1 MNAPSFEFLGFALAG
16 AVIFNLSSATAWRRW
31 VVLLLNLGF
40 IAFFIPSVTAALP
53 YAAFLGIGYVAVVAL
68 RQRPSTGL
76 FLLFLVL
83 LLFSFFDLKRY
94 SFIPG
99 AVTLPFVYSII
110 GLSYVAFRVL
120 HLVID
125 VRQKTLTER
134 ITPLDYLNY
143 TLHFPALISGPIQMY
158 PDFKRNEAAP
168 EPLDVFA
175 VGYAALRIV
184 TGFFKVVI
192 VSVLLLK
199 CQELLNAGLNQA
211 GSVPAKVGYSA
222 LIGAIYP
229 LFLYAN
235 FSGYTDFVVG
245 IARLYRF
252 KLPENFDNPFVAE
265 NFIAFWSRWHI
276 TLSNWLKTYVYTPL
290 LIVLMRRYPSRT
302 LEPYFGVLAYFVT
315 FFLVGA
321 WHGQTATF
329 LFFGVL
335 QGGGVAAN
343 KLYQVAMTA
352 WLTRKGYRALGE
364 NPLYRTLS
372 RGLTFAW
379 FAFTL
384 LWFHLTW
391 AQIGDLV
398 AKAGVGG
405 FLLGWLAVWLA
416 ASVVLAGLVA
426 VQNGAAKLAIAGEP
440 ILQSRYTRT
449 VAVTAMAVATFAA
462 VTLVAGPAPD
472 IVYKNF

>member
-1 MNAPSFEFLGFALAG
+1 MNAPSFEFLGFALIG
-16 AVIFNLSSATAWRRW
+16 AVIFNLSSALAWRRW
-31 VVLLLNLGF
+31 VVLALNLIF
-40 IAFFIPSVTAALP
+40 FAFFVPSLIAALP
-53 YAAFLGIGYVAVVAL
+53 YVAFLGIGYIAIVTL
-68 RQRPSTGL
+68 RAKPSTGL
-76 FLLFLVL
+76 FLLFLGL
-83 LLFSFFDLKRY
+83 LLLSFFYLKRY

-99 AVTLPFVYSII
+99 AITLPFVYSII
-110 GLSYVAFRVL
+110 GLSYVFFRVL

-125 VRQKTLTER
+125 VHQKTLTER
-134 ITPLDYLNY
+134 ISPLAYLNY

-158 PDFKRNEAAP
+158 PDFKRNEAEP
-168 EPLDVFA
+168 PPLDIFA
-175 VGYAALRIV
+175 IGNAALRIV

-199 CQELLNAGLNQA
+199 CQQIFIADLAQA
-211 GSVPAKVGYSA
+211 ASLPAKVGYSA

-235 FSGYTDFVVG
+235 FSGYTDFVIG

-290 LIVLMRRYPSRT
+290 LITLMRRFSSRT

-343 KLYQVAMTA
+343 KLYQVAMTS
-352 WLTRKGYRALGE
+352 WLGRKPYRALGE
-364 NPLYRTLS
+364 NPLYRILS
-372 RGLTFAW
+372 RGLTFTW

-384 LWFHLTW
+384 LWFRLTW
-391 AQIGDLV
+391 AQIGELV
-398 AKAGVGG
+398 TQAGVGG
-405 FLLGWLAVWLA
+405 FVAGWLLVWLV
-416 ASVVLAGLVA
+416 ASILLAGLVA
-426 VQNGAAKLAIAGEP
+426 LQNGAAKLTIGGEP
-440 ILQSRYTRT
+440 IFKSRYALTIW
-449 VAVTAMAVATFAA
+449 ATAMALATVAA

>member
-1 MNAPSFEFLGFALAG
+1 MNAPSIQFLGFALAG
-16 AVIFNLSSATAWRRW
+16 AVIFNLSPSVAWRRW
-31 VVLLLNLGF
+31 VVLALNLVF
-40 IAFFIPSVTAALP
+40 ITFFIPSITAALP
-53 YAAFLGIGYVAVVAL
+53 YAAFLAIGYVAIVAL
-68 RQRPSTGL
+68 RKRPSTGL
-76 FLLFLVL
+76 FLLFLGL
-83 LLFSFFDLKRY
+83 LLFSFFYLKRY
-94 SFIPG
+94 SFIPAG
-99 AVTLPFVYSII
+99 VTLPFVYSII
-110 GLSYVAFRVL
+110 GLSYVFFRVL

-125 VRQKTLTER
+125 VRQKTLIEP
-134 ITPLDYLNY
+134 ISPLAYLNY

-158 PDFKRNEAAP
+158 PDFKRNELEP
-168 EPLDVFA
+168 EPLDIFT
-175 VGYAALRIV
+175 VGYAVLRIV

-199 CQELLNAGLNQA
+199 CQELFTADLAQA
-211 GSVPAKVGYSA
+211 GSFTAKIGYSA

-252 KLPENFDNPFVAE
+252 RLPENFDNPFVAE

-276 TLSNWLKTYVYTPL
+276 TLSTWLKTYVYTPL
-290 LIVLMRRYPSRT
+290 LMVLMRRFPSRK
-302 LEPYFGVLAYFVT
+302 LEAYFGVLAYFVT

-343 KLYQVAMTA
+343 KLYQVAMTG
-352 WLTRKGYRALGE
+352 WLTRKGYRALGG
-364 NPLYRTLS
+364 NPLYRALS

-398 AKAGVGG
+398 ARAGVGG
-405 FLLGWLAVWLA
+405 FLLGWVSVWLV
-416 ASVVLAGLVA
+416 ASALLAGLVA
-426 VQNGAAKLAIAGEP
+426 LQNASAKLAIAGEP
-440 ILQSRYTRT
+440 IFKSRYALT
-449 VAVTAMAVATFAA
+449 VTVTAMAVATFAA